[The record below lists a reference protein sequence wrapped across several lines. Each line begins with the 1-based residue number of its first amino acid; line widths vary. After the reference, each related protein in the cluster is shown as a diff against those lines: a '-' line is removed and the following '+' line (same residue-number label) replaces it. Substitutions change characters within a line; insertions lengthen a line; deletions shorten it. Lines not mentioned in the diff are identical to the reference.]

1 MTDPIKRLLFEND
14 VKTYGTQAVESHIH
28 PLDWFENDVK
38 TYGTQA
44 ENKDLK
50 AKNKF
55 ENDVKTYGTQ
65 AIQKQ
70 NALPCSLRM
79 M

>member
-1 MTDPIKRLLFEND
+1 MFEND
-14 VKTYGTQAVESHIH
+14 VKTYGTQAVKTRFHTTGT
-28 PLDWFENDVK
+28 FENDVK

-44 ENKDLK
+44 IIITDNEGIV
-50 AKNKF
+50 F

>member
-1 MTDPIKRLLFEND
+1 MTF
-14 VKTYGTQAVESHIH
+14 
-28 PLDWFENDVK
+28 WFENDVK

-65 AIQKQ
+65 A
-70 NALPCSLRM
+70 ATTLPTPN
-79 M
+79 

>member
-1 MTDPIKRLLFEND
+1 MLQFEND
-14 VKTYGTQAVESHIH
+14 VKTYGTQAAVAVVSTG
-28 PLDWFENDVK
+28 PRFENDVK
-38 TYGTQA
+38 TYGI
-44 ENKDLK
+44 
-50 AKNKF
+50 
-55 ENDVKTYGTQ
+55 Q

>member
-1 MTDPIKRLLFEND
+1 MEVKTLFEND
-14 VKTYGTQAVESHIH
+14 VKTYGTQAEQEVVEKVME
-28 PLDWFENDVK
+28 FENDVK

-44 ENKDLK
+44 
-50 AKNKF
+50 AVAVVSTGPRF
-55 ENDVKTYGTQ
+55 ENDVKTYGIQ

>member
-1 MTDPIKRLLFEND
+1 M
-14 VKTYGTQAVESHIH
+14 ESHIH